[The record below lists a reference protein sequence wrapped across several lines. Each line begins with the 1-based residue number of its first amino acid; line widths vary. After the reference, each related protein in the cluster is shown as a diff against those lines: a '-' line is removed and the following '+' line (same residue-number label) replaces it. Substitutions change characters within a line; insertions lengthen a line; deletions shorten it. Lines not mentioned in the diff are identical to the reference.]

1 MAEIKSS
8 LEIAL
13 EKAAK
18 MGRATQE
25 EMDME
30 RWLAQ
35 GRKLGARYMNAEITE
50 LAESL
55 NGIAPQALP
64 SVLAGISDIF
74 LRNIHLPRDKSQQ
87 DDIKRACSGLLQI
100 KGSIIQQYVTYID
113 QLITQYEQVKN
124 QYLQQLK
131 AQMQMKLGSMKQAM
145 AQQYGMAAA
154 SSLNVEMLPEFQKE
168 WSEISRELDNQFG
181 GQLEALK
188 AYLR

>member
-13 EKAAK
+13 EKAEK

-25 EMDME
+25 EMEME

-35 GRKLGARYMNAEITE
+35 GRKLGARYMNGEITE
-50 LAESL
+50 LAASL
-55 NGIAPQALP
+55 KDITPQALP
-64 SVLAGISDIF
+64 TVLAGISDIF
-74 LRNIHLPRDKSQQ
+74 LRNIHLPRDTSQKET
-87 DDIKRACSGLLQI
+87 IKRACAGLLQI
-100 KGSIIQQYVTYID
+100 KGSVIQQYLTYID
-113 QLITQYEQVKN
+113 QLITQYDQVKN

-131 AQMQMKLGSMKQAM
+131 AQMQMKLGGMKQAI
-145 AQQYGMAAA
+145 AQQYGMAVA

-168 WSEISRELDNQFG
+168 WSEISNELNNQFG

>member
-13 EKAAK
+13 EKAEK
-18 MGRATQE
+18 IGRATHE
-25 EMDME
+25 EMEME

-35 GRKLGARYMNAEITE
+35 GRKLGAKYMNGAITE

-55 NGIAPQALP
+55 KDIAPQALP
-64 SVLAGISDIF
+64 SVLAGITDIF
-74 LRNIHLPRDKSQQ
+74 IRNIHLPRDTSQH
-87 DDIKRACSGLLQI
+87 DTIKRACSGLLQI
-100 KGSIIQQYVTYID
+100 KGNIIQQYLTYID
-113 QLITQYEQVKN
+113 QLITQYDQVKN

-168 WSEISRELDNQFG
+168 WSDISSELNKQFG

>member
-13 EKAAK
+13 AKAEK
-18 MGRATQE
+18 MGKATQE
-25 EMDME
+25 EMEQE

-35 GRKLGARYMNAEITE
+35 GSKLGVKYMNGEITE
-50 LAESL
+50 LTESL
-55 NGIAPQALP
+55 KDISPQ
-64 SVLAGISDIF
+64 VLNTVLTGISEVF
-74 LRNIHLPRDKSQQ
+74 LRNIHLPRDTSQH
-87 DDIKRACSGLLQI
+87 DAIKRACSGLLQI
-100 KGSIIQQYVTYID
+100 KGSVIQQYLTYIE
-113 QLITQYEQVKN
+113 QLITQYEQAKN

-131 AQMQMKLGSMKQAM
+131 AQMQMKLGSMKQAI

-168 WSEISRELDNQFG
+168 WSEISSELDNQFG

>member
-35 GRKLGARYMNAEITE
+35 GRKLGAKYMNAEITE

-55 NGIAPQALP
+55 KGIAPQALP

-74 LRNIHLPRDKSQQ
+74 LRNIHLPRDKSQH
-87 DDIKRACSGLLQI
+87 DNIKRACSGLLQI
-100 KGSIIQQYVTYID
+100 KGSVIQQYVTYID

-131 AQMQMKLGSMKQAM
+131 AQMEMKLGSMKQAM

-168 WSEISRELDNQFG
+168 WSEISRELDSQFG